1 MTTIII
7 FLFPPSFSSLS
18 TFSRPSSLFSLPLS
32 LRVFFTSSSEHY
44 PSANIIISTLPPTN
58 FFNHITNITFPLLH
72 IMNISVSVCFSFPLF
87 FSFITLHLIPF
98 LSLIFFLLVFLST
111 NHMKVLLTCKII
123 IRYIPSQFHISNK
136 LMQTEGTSKLPSIQI
151 DPDNKES
158 NTSLSHNTSIY
169 AKKFAIRS
177 IF

>member
-1 MTTIII
+1 
-7 FLFPPSFSSLS
+7 
-18 TFSRPSSLFSLPLS
+18 
-32 LRVFFTSSSEHY
+32 
-44 PSANIIISTLPPTN
+44 
-58 FFNHITNITFPLLH
+58 
-72 IMNISVSVCFSFPLF
+72 MNISVSVCFSFPLF

-136 LMQTEGTSKLPSIQI
+136 LMQTEGASKLPSIQI

-158 NTSLSHNTSIY
+158 NTSLSHNLQFTPKNLQLDQSSSFCLCFECVITDTEYFIPCSIHQTLLLVTRCIFC
-169 AKKFAIRS
+169 KK
-177 IF
+177 